1 METVKLEINKQN
13 AESLEAFSQFLQK
26 DASTILN
33 EALEQ
38 YFENVQQKIHDEAL
52 EGEQANTNLEYDEFW
67 DGVDLDG

>member
-1 METVKLEINKQN
+1 
-13 AESLEAFSQFLQK
+13 LQK